1 MPKALLRIALGIVAA
16 LGVVAL
22 VFWLSPATLERA
34 YSFAQQ
40 DNNPEPPVEIAP
52 GVYFV
57 GASDIASYAID
68 TGDGLILIDGGY
80 ADTVP
85 QILANLHALGFDPS
99 DVRILLSTHAHFD
112 HAAGLAALKQATGA
126 ELYASP
132 ADAVLLRAGGRGD
145 FFLRDFFRYQPVEVD
160 RELSDGESVT
170 LGAVTLTAHFTPG
183 HTKGCTSWTFPV
195 TMDDGRIQ
203 QALVICSLSTLS
215 YDLTDNPAYPNIVAD
230 YGHTY
235 ETLTALPC
243 DVFLGAH
250 GRWFDLPGRRAR
262 VAAGD
267 RDAFV
272 APAECRAFLAESR
285 AAFEAAVALQTPD
298 SVQ

>member
-1 MPKALLRIALGIVAA
+1 MLKALLRIALGIVAA

-57 GASDIASYAID
+57 GASDVASYAID

-80 ADTVP
+80 ADTAP
-85 QILANLHALGFDPS
+85 QILANLRTLGFEPS
-99 DVRILLSTHAHFD
+99 DVRILLNTHAHFD
-112 HAAGLAALKQATGA
+112 HAAGLAALKEATGA

-132 ADAVLLRAGGRGD
+132 ADAALLRAGGRGD
-145 FFLRDFFRYQPVEVD
+145 FFLRDFFRYPAVSVD
-160 RELSDGESVT
+160 RELRDGETIT
-170 LGAVTLTAHFTPG
+170 LGSATLTAHFTPG

-195 TMDDGRIQ
+195 TMHDGSVQ

-215 YDLTDNPAYPNIVAD
+215 YDFTDNPAYPNIVSD
-230 YGHTY
+230 YRRTY
-235 ETLTALPC
+235 ETLSALPC

-250 GRWFDLPGRRAR
+250 GRWFDLPGRRLR

-267 RDAFV
+267 RNAFV
-272 APAECRAFLAESR
+272 APEECSAFLAESR
-285 AAFEAAVALQTPD
+285 AAFEAEAARQGV
-298 SVQ
+298 SVVE